1 MYKFLLLFAHQVD
14 AWSKL
19 AAFCEARMVQESS
32 ENSYGPQFEQLGI
45 FIKSSKQTFGWM
57 FILKGGYDS
66 AVIDVTSQAKKRL
79 IGLVASLL
87 LAQIFGR
94 IPEQLG
100 LTDSQSEI
108 IDSLKDL
115 VSGRVD
121 DITAT

>member
-1 MYKFLLLFAHQVD
+1 MFYLFVCD
-14 AWSKL
+14 VFGCAWSKL
-19 AAFCEARMVQESS
+19 IAFCEARMVQESS
-32 ENSYGPQFEQLGI
+32 KSSFGPQFEQLGV
-45 FIKSSKQTFGWM
+45 FIKSSKQFFGWM
-57 FILKGGYDS
+57 FILQGGYDS

-79 IGLVASLL
+79 IVLVASLL
-87 LAQIFGR
+87 LAQIFVR

-115 VSGRVD
+115 VSEKVD